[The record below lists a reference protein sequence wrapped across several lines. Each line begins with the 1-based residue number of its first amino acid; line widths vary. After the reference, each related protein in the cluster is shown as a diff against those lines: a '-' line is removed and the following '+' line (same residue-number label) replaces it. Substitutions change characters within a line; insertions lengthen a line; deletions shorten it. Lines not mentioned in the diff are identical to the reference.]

1 MKDRLEL
8 VRPALS
14 SAQKTE
20 LENTIKAG
28 GFYKVR
34 VVGED
39 GVPPL
44 QVSIPAR
51 CLAGAG
57 TTESFTA
64 AISHAGDLVGLSYD
78 MSKMQCEP
86 LQSGTAMSG
95 VALSEH
101 VPVTVLKA
109 AAAPSV
115 VKQASIPEV
124 KRAAK
129 TPQQGKE
136 GAKEGVG
143 GEEEAP
149 PPDNRTWLQKNW
161 IYLVP
166 VIFMLLN
173 GLGGSAAQQRQ
184 GPPGQAAQAA
194 GPRQR
199 ARQ

>member
-1 MKDRLEL
+1 MKDGLEL

-14 SAQKTE
+14 SAQKVE

-39 GVPPL
+39 GVPPV

-51 CLAGAG
+51 CLAAPG

-64 AISHAGDLVGLSYD
+64 AVSRAGDLVGLSYD
-78 MSKMQCEP
+78 MSKMRCEP
-86 LQSGTAMSG
+86 LQSSNAVSG
-95 VALSEH
+95 VALSEYA
-101 VPVTVLKA
+101 PVIVLKA
-109 AAAPSV
+109 AAAPPV
-115 VKQASIPEV
+115 VKPASIPEV

-136 GAKEGVG
+136 GGKEGVE

-161 IYLVP
+161 IYMVP
-166 VIFMLLN
+166 VIFILLN

-184 GPPGQAAQAA
+184 GAPGQAAQAGGA
-194 GPRQR
+194 RQR
-199 ARQ
+199 ARH